1 MTTQH
6 IIEAGQVVHQAA
18 HILSSLEF
26 IDQGAAQGL
35 GPMAEAVAN
44 MFMVVYY
51 QAETGKAT
59 PADFQEAMDGLKQA
73 LPVTAGGSY
82 GSL

>member
-1 MTTQH
+1 
-6 IIEAGQVVHQAA
+6 VHQAA
-18 HILSSLEF
+18 NILASLEF
-26 IDQGAAQGL
+26 IDQVAAQQI

-51 QAETGKAT
+51 QAETGRAT

-73 LPVTAGGSY
+73 LPVGTSNNARFSVNPAAQR
-82 GSL
+82 